1 MYFTT
6 LFTHCGATTSQE
18 PRRWRLSQGGGKT
31 HGGRWWAT
39 QDLRIGGTVAPK
51 QSLQISAEYGG
62 SMQNWSWIL
71 KHLQTNARSD
81 SIWLVWEFWLGVEQ
95 LTDQFW
101 WVCLASPSASNTKS
115 ITRAQV
121 KQQTMKGIR
130 GVGCWKEGEIRLTVC
145 LSVYLS
151 ICLYEC
157 VFNKKVM
164 IHVCFSAILTASQ
177 RKLWNKWTWYCKE
190 NCW

>member
-1 MYFTT
+1 M
-6 LFTHCGATTSQE
+6 
-18 PRRWRLSQGGGKT
+18 GG
-31 HGGRWWAT
+31 
-39 QDLRIGGTVAPK
+39 
-51 QSLQISAEYGG
+51 
-62 SMQNWSWIL
+62 
-71 KHLQTNARSD
+71 
-81 SIWLVWEFWLGVEQ
+81 EQ
-95 LTDQFW
+95 LTNQFW
-101 WVCLASPSASNTKS
+101 WVCLSSPSVSNTKS

-130 GVGCWKEGEIRLTVC
+130 GWVAEKEVKSGW

-177 RKLWNKWTWYCKE
+177 KEIMKQMNLILQGKLLVIAVSAWVPLTIQHHSDSLHMILLSPAVMVNSRRSGLKPRCSSHMFLMKPQQISIRSEKKHPKVQYLLGKSPCI
-190 NCW
+190 